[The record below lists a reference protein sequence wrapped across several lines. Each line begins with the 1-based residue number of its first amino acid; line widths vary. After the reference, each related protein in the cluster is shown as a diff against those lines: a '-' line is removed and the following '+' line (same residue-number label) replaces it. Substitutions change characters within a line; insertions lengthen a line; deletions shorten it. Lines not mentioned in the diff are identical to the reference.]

1 MKDKR
6 MPKGWV
12 LVGTSDLSYGENHD
26 RHEIFKREQKFRNVN
41 RNIPRR
47 SVEEMEKEAVEAYIA
62 NEAYKEQLLDAFN
75 EKRLKSKNLI
85 KQAKSFKRKRSK
97 AAAAQ

>member
-1 MKDKR
+1 MR

-41 RNIPRR
+41 RNIPKR
-47 SVEEMEKEAVEAYIA
+47 SAEQMEKEAIEMDTA
-62 NEAYKEQLLDAFN
+62 NKEYKEQLLNAFN

-97 AAAAQ
+97 VAAAAE